1 MQYRKYYGV
10 FSYYDNTLFGITYDD
25 KRFRRLLEYD
35 NYVCAHDSLGDAK
48 YMLDCVKRSKYFA
61 NDFKSNL
68 FILKLSGRYLTPI
81 FKRYNKLY
89 KLNWSQYTYANKVHQ
104 KDRTKIHIFYV
115 RSMCFNR
122 V

>member
-1 MQYRKYYGV
+1 MQYKKYYGV
-10 FSYYDNTLFGITYDD
+10 FIYYDNNLFGISYDD
-25 KRFRRLLEYD
+25 IRFRELSWFN
-35 NYVCAHDSLGDAK
+35 NYVYVHNSLGCAK
-48 YMLDCVKRSKYFA
+48 HMLESVKRHKYIQHEL
-61 NDFKSNL
+61 KSNL

-81 FKRYNKLY
+81 LKKYNKLY
-89 KLNWSQYTYANKVHQ
+89 RLDWSQYIYANKVHQ

>member
-10 FSYYDNTLFGITYDD
+10 FSYYDNTLFGISYDD
-25 KRFRRLLEYD
+25 IRFRELLYFN
-35 NYVCAHDSLGDAK
+35 NYVYVHDSLGCAK
-48 YMLDCVKRSKYFA
+48 HMLESTKRYKYFSHEL
-61 NDFKSNL
+61 KSNL

-81 FKRYNKLY
+81 LKKYNKLY
-89 KLNWSQYTYANKVHQ
+89 RLDWSQYIYANKVYA
-104 KDRTKIHIFYV
+104 KDRTKMHIFYV